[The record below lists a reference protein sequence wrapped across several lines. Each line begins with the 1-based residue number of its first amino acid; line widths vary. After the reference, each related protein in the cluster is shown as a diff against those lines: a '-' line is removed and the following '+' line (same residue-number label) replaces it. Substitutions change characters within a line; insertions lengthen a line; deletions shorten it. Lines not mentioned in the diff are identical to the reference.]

1 MTIDLYVSST
11 VHTSARKIAELLS
24 VQCQIT
30 NNISRTKSDVIEQGY
45 HIKLIDFD
53 RSNFKRDIWEPLK
66 ELLGIQCAFVKDD
79 DYYMGCVLNWPS
91 VFVRS
96 RCAATT
102 PEDRVSLTALEE
114 GINCSEMPIT
124 EPSSTVCR

>member
-11 VHTSARKIAELLS
+11 VHTSARKISELLT

-30 NNISRTKSDVIEQGY
+30 NNISRTKSGSLEQGY

-53 RSNFKRDIWEPLK
+53 RANFKREVWEPLK
-66 ELLGIQCAFVKDD
+66 DLLGIKCAFVKDE

-96 RCAATT
+96 RCATA
-102 PEDRVSLTALEE
+102 PDNRVSLTALEE

-124 EPSSTVCR
+124 EPSSPVCR